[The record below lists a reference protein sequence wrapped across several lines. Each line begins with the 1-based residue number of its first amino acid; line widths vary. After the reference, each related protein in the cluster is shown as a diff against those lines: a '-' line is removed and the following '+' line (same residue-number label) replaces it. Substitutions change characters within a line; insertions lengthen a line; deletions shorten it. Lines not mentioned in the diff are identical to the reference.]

1 MDKIILKKFRCYAYH
16 GCLPEEAIIGSHYIV
31 ILTVHANLVSSCV
44 SDSLNDTV
52 DYVVLSKIIK
62 EEMTIRSKLL
72 EPVAHRILR
81 RIFEECF
88 LVKKATIS
96 VSKVGPPINADVERV
111 SIKLSKKRGV

>member
-16 GCLPEEAIIGSHYIV
+16 GCLPEEAVIGSDYIV
-31 ILTVHANLVSSCV
+31 NLTVRANLNTSCA

-96 VSKVGPPINADVERV
+96 VSKVSPPINADVERV
-111 SIKLSKKRGV
+111 AIKLSKKRNG